1 MRGAIVH
8 IPRSTSSWHQRG
20 LLVMEWLDRVNVRE
34 SDSIEALRFERAG
47 LADA

>member
-8 IPRSTSSWHQRG
+8 IPRVHVELAPARFVGNGMARRG
-20 LLVMEWLDRVNVRE
+20 ELRE